1 MIILVLIGVILFL
14 WWSIC
19 ARIAVQHPIQ
29 TLKHGFRDLCAYI
42 RYKKW
47 RNCNTADLIC
57 YTGLFGKGKTLSA
70 VHNVVSK
77 YHQYNDRMVYD
88 FAREKWVKQKVLVIS
103 NVHLKHIPYEF
114 MTSLSQIV
122 SFCEHQQEK
131 DLENDE
137 LTLCYVLID
146 EASTQLNSRSF
157 KTNIDYD
164 FLNKLLTCRH
174 YHICGIY
181 TTSQRFKLEDKLLRD
196 VTQMVVDCRKI
207 WRFQTITYY
216 DAYELEN
223 AGNPLLIKPLMR
235 SGFFV
240 TDEVY
245 DDYDTLAT
253 VDQLA
258 KSCAEGDMLS
268 DEEIMARRYSP
279 DSVGMDG
286 VVAPSRRFKR
296 LKKSMSK

>member
-1 MIILVLIGVILFL
+1 MILIVIIVAAFVILMFP
-14 WWSIC
+14 C
-19 ARIAVQHPIQ
+19 VRIALQHPVH
-29 TLKHGFRDLCAYI
+29 TVRYGVRDLYL
-42 RYKKW
+42 YLKYHKW
-47 RNCNTADLIC
+47 NNCNSADLVC
-57 YTGLFGKGKTLSA
+57 FCGLFGKGKTLTV
-70 VHNVVSK
+70 VHTIVSK
-77 YHQYNDRMVYD
+77 YKRYDNRVVWDPDRNM
-88 FAREKWVKQKVLVIS
+88 WVTQKVRVIS

-122 SFCEHQQEK
+122 SFCDNQKEK
-131 DLENDE
+131 DIENDE

-146 EASTQLNSRSF
+146 EASTQLNSRNF
-157 KTNIDYD
+157 KDNIDYD

-207 WRFQTITYY
+207 WRFQCVNYY
-216 DAYELEN
+216 DAYEMEN
-223 AGNPLLIKPLMR
+223 AGNPLLIKPVRR

-240 TDEVY
+240 TNAEY
-245 DDYDTLAT
+245 DNYDTLAT

-258 KSCAEGDMLS
+258 KSCKSGDMLS
-268 DEEIMARRYSP
+268 DEEIMARRYNT
-279 DSVGMDG
+279 DNIGMDG

-296 LKKSMSK
+296 NRKNMR